1 MYKSIIHFIENET
14 YKMEKFIKSF
24 ISGEKDVDEL
34 SYYLSDRANE
44 LVKSMITEI
53 FEQMD
58 EDIRESDVRLSEG
71 WIVEQNNEVKK
82 LILPIGEITYHRT
95 RYTSKKTEKSICLLD
110 ELIGVDG
117 HQRIS
122 IGAAAAI
129 LEEAVESSYRKGG
142 LHASLSDQ
150 VSKQTVKNL
159 VHSLPG
165 EMPLLETSHEK
176 KKLKTLH
183 IVADE
188 DHVAAQF
195 LVKKGDIRAGS
206 NGKVDNTLMP
216 KLICVF
222 EDIINESG
230 EKSNSKRHRLIG
242 KHYFCGIHKGTKN
255 NERFWQQVSDYIE
268 TVYDTD
274 YLERIYISG
283 DGAGWIKA
291 GCDVLEKA
299 KFVLD
304 KFHMEKYIN
313 RAVVHLFDSADDVKS
328 EIYEALYSKD
338 RKRTKE
344 VFGRILSVTE
354 NENKCKE
361 VQDSL
366 NYLMNN
372 WEGISIRVDDAGE
385 VWGCCAEGQI
395 SHVLSDRMSSRP
407 MGWSELGADRIS
419 KLRAYK
425 GNGGKVIDLLK
436 WKKNK
441 REKEERIQK
450 KDEMVKELRQK
461 STARDYAERLQ
472 AKVPGLGQTNM
483 KWIKNIIDSTLV
495 G

>member
-1 MYKSIIHFIENET
+1 MYKSIIQFIENET
-14 YKMEKFIKSF
+14 LNIEKYIKSF
-24 ISGEKDVDEL
+24 VAGEKDLDEM
-34 SYYLSDRANE
+34 SYYLSNRSNE
-44 LVKSMITEI
+44 LVKNIIVEVL
-53 FEQMD
+53 EQMD
-58 EDIRESDVRLSEG
+58 ADIKGSVIRQNEG
-71 WIVEQNNEVKK
+71 WMIEQNNEVKQ
-82 LILPIGEITYHRT
+82 LILPSGEITYYRT
-95 RYTSKKTEKSICLLD
+95 RYTSKKTGKSICLLD
-110 ELIGVDG
+110 EIIGIES
-117 HQRIS
+117 HQRLS

-129 LEEAVESSYRKGG
+129 LEEAVDSSYRKGG
-142 LHASLSDQ
+142 MHASLTDQ

-159 VHSLPG
+159 VHSLPK
-165 EMPLLETSHEK
+165 EMPVNKSRERK
-176 KKLKTLH
+176 QLKTLH

-195 LVKKGDIRAGS
+195 LVRKGDLTRDV
-206 NGKVDNTLMP
+206 NGKADNTLMP

-230 EKSNSKRHRLIG
+230 EKSKNKRHRLIG

-255 NERFWQQVSDYIE
+255 NEKFWQDVSDYIE
-268 TVYDTD
+268 TTYDTD

-291 GCDVLEKA
+291 GCEVLEKA

-313 RAVVHLFDSADDVKS
+313 RAVVHLFDSAGDVKS

-338 RKRTKE
+338 RKRTRDI
-344 VFGRILSVTE
+344 FGKILSVTE

-361 VQDSL
+361 IQDSL

-372 WEGISIRVDDAGE
+372 WDGITVRVDDAGA
-385 VWGCCAEGQI
+385 VWGCCAEAQI

-425 GNGGKVIDLLK
+425 GNGGNVIDLLK
-436 WKKNK
+436 WQKEKQA
-441 REKEERIQK
+441 KEERIQK
-450 KDEMVKELRQK
+450 KDEIVRELRHK
-461 STARDYAERLQ
+461 SAARNSAVALQ
-472 AKVPGLGQTNM
+472 TTIPGLEKQSM
-483 KWIKNIIDSTLV
+483 KWMKDLLNHAM
-495 G
+495 

>member
-1 MYKSIIHFIENET
+1 MYKSIIHFIKNET
-14 YKMEKFIKSF
+14 CEMEKFIKSF
-24 ISGEKDVDEL
+24 VSGEKDMDEL
-34 SYYLSDRANE
+34 SNYLSNRANE

-58 EDIRESDVRLSEG
+58 EDIRESTVRISEG
-71 WIVEQNNEVKK
+71 WTVEQNNEVKK
-82 LILPIGEITYHRT
+82 LMLPIGEITYHRT
-95 RYTSKKTEKSICLLD
+95 RYTSKKTQKSICLLD
-110 ELIGVDG
+110 ELIGVEG

-122 IGAAAAI
+122 LGAAAAI
-129 LEEAVESSYRKGG
+129 LEEAIESSYRKGG
-142 LHASLSDQ
+142 LHASLTDQ
-150 VSKQTVKNL
+150 VSKQAVKNL
-159 VHSLPG
+159 VHSLPE
-165 EMPLLETSHEK
+165 EMPLLEGLKEK

-195 LVKKGDIRAGS
+195 LVKKGDVRGDA

-230 EKSNSKRHRLIG
+230 EKSKSKRHRLIG
-242 KHYFCGIHKGTKN
+242 KHYFCGIHKGSKN
-255 NERFWQQVSDYIE
+255 NEKLWQQVSDYIA
-268 TVYDTD
+268 TVYDID
-274 YLERIYISG
+274 YLDRIYISG
-283 DGAGWIKA
+283 DGARWIKA
-291 GCDVLEKA
+291 GCEVLEKS

-313 RAVVHLFDSADDVKS
+313 RAVVHLFDSASDVKS

-338 RKRTKE
+338 RKSTRE
-344 VFGRILSVTE
+344 IFGRILAVTE
-354 NENKCKE
+354 NENKYKE
-361 VQDSL
+361 VEESL

-372 WEGISIRVDDAGE
+372 WEGITIRVDDAGA

-395 SHVLSDRMSSRP
+395 SHMLSDRLSSRP

-436 WKKNK
+436 WKKDHQ
-441 REKEERIQK
+441 EKEERIQK
-450 KDEMVKELRQK
+450 KDEMVKDLRQK
-461 STARDYAERLQ
+461 SAARNYAEPLQ
-472 AKVPGLGQTNM
+472 ATIPGLEQESM
-483 KWIKNIIDSTLV
+483 KWMRDIINSKWV
-495 G
+495 I